1 MPCQR
6 SHNPVS
12 AGHLQR
18 GLSPWPCPQAALGDL
33 SWKLFH
39 TTVVSSVLEELSCTS
54 RFCPNMWTPLRE
66 PMTENGSWG
75 KIVNLRQEPPNF
87 LLLGNQLL
95 RPPTPFLS
103 LDPLG
108 PPLQGTR
115 IIGQLHLR
123 RSKQILKRP
132 QPLLS
137 CGPKVLL
144 KPCYFRDPG
153 ARGPTCWRAGAPPR
167 LLLQNRGTPLDAARH
182 SRCIVPSVPSSPI
195 WNARH
200 SVPSWRESMP

>member
-1 MPCQR
+1 MPQHNRPLIQR
-6 SHNPVS
+6 SSGIRLNALSKIPQPS
-12 AGHLQR
+12 LSWRWRSGQARGHLQR

-75 KIVNLRQEPPNF
+75 KIGNLRQEPPSF

-103 LDPLG
+103 GFHTSVTASPAA
-108 PPLQGTR
+108 
-115 IIGQLHLR
+115 QLVMLETFEP
-123 RSKQILKRP
+123 SSTP
-132 QPLLS
+132 
-137 CGPKVLL
+137 VLH
-144 KPCYFRDPG
+144 
-153 ARGPTCWRAGAPPR
+153 
-167 LLLQNRGTPLDAARH
+167 PLDAKFPRSH
-182 SRCIVPSVPSSPI
+182 IFFS
-195 WNARH
+195 
-200 SVPSWRESMP
+200 